1 MRVYLKELRGE
12 MGLTQ
17 SEVAKK
23 LNISEGSYSL
33 IENGKRQSKMT
44 IEMAQKLAKIF
55 NVSIDVILENE
66 NKTA

>member
-1 MRVYLKELRGE
+1 MRTYLKELRE
-12 MGLTQ
+12 KLGLTQ
-17 SEVAKK
+17 LEVAKK

-44 IEMAQKLAKIF
+44 IEMAQKLANIF
-55 NVSIDVILENE
+55 NVSIEVILKNE